1 MTAYQ
6 RMYYYLDHAI
16 GEALREMEQ
25 QNFGTARETLR
36 QAQELADKMRRKE
49 EGTTDVHEHI
59 RNPYDFI
66 ERKIPYR
73 CP

>member
-16 GEALREMEQ
+16 SEALREMEQ

-49 EGTTDVHEHI
+49 EGTTDVHEYILSLIHI
-59 RNPYDFI
+59 
-66 ERKIPYR
+66 
-73 CP
+73 

>member
-16 GEALREMEQ
+16 SEALREMEQ

-49 EGTTDVHEHI
+49 EGTTDVHEYI
-59 RNPYDFI
+59 RNSYDFI
-66 ERKIPYR
+66 ERKIP
-73 CP
+73 

>member
-1 MTAYQ
+1 MTADK

-16 GEALREMEQ
+16 SEALREMEQ

-49 EGTTDVHEHI
+49 EGTTDVHEYI

-66 ERKIPYR
+66 ERKIP
-73 CP
+73 

>member
-1 MTAYQ
+1 MKILTAYQ

-16 GEALREMEQ
+16 SEALREMEQ

-49 EGTTDVHEHI
+49 EGTTDVHEYT

-66 ERKIPYR
+66 ERKIP
-73 CP
+73 

>member
-16 GEALREMEQ
+16 SEALREMEQ

-49 EGTTDVHEHI
+49 EGTTDVHEYI

-66 ERKIPYR
+66 ERMIP
-73 CP
+73 

>member
-1 MTAYQ
+1 MKAYQ

-16 GEALREMEQ
+16 SEALREMEQ

-49 EGTTDVHEHI
+49 EGTTDVHEYI

-66 ERKIPYR
+66 ERKIP
-73 CP
+73 

>member
-16 GEALREMEQ
+16 SEALREMEQ

-49 EGTTDVHEHI
+49 EGTTDVHLSLIHI
-59 RNPYDFI
+59 
-66 ERKIPYR
+66 
-73 CP
+73 

>member
-16 GEALREMEQ
+16 SEALREMEQ

-49 EGTTDVHEHI
+49 EGTTDVHEYI

-66 ERKIPYR
+66 ERTLP
-73 CP
+73 

>member
-16 GEALREMEQ
+16 SEALREMEQ
-25 QNFGTARETLR
+25 QNFGMARETLR

-49 EGTTDVHEHI
+49 EGTTDVHEYI

-66 ERKIPYR
+66 ERKIP
-73 CP
+73 

>member
-16 GEALREMEQ
+16 SEALREMEQ

-49 EGTTDVHEHI
+49 KGTTDVHEYI

-66 ERKIPYR
+66 ERKIP
-73 CP
+73 

>member
-1 MTAYQ
+1 MTAYK

-16 GEALREMEQ
+16 SEALREMEQ

-49 EGTTDVHEHI
+49 EGTTDVHEYI

-66 ERKIPYR
+66 ERKIP
-73 CP
+73 

>member
-16 GEALREMEQ
+16 SEALREMEQ

-49 EGTTDVHEHI
+49 EGTTDVHEYI

-66 ERKIPYR
+66 ARKIP
-73 CP
+73 

>member
-16 GEALREMEQ
+16 SEALREMEQ

-49 EGTTDVHEHI
+49 EGTTDVHESI
-59 RNPYDFI
+59 RTPYDFS
-66 ERKIPYR
+66 ERTIP
-73 CP
+73 

>member
-49 EGTTDVHEHI
+49 EGTTDVHEYI
-59 RNPYDFI
+59 RNSYDFI
-66 ERKIPYR
+66 ERKIP
-73 CP
+73 

>member
-16 GEALREMEQ
+16 SEALREMEQ
-25 QNFGTARETLR
+25 QNSGTARETLR

-49 EGTTDVHEHI
+49 EGTTDVHEYI

-66 ERKIPYR
+66 ERKIP
-73 CP
+73 

>member
-16 GEALREMEQ
+16 SEALREMEQ

-49 EGTTDVHEHI
+49 EGTTDVHEYI

-66 ERKIPYR
+66 KRKIP
-73 CP
+73 

>member
-6 RMYYYLDHAI
+6 RMSYYLDHAI
-16 GEALREMEQ
+16 SEALREMEQ
-25 QNFGTARETLR
+25 QNFGSARETLR

-49 EGTTDVHEHI
+49 EGTTDVHEYI

-66 ERKIPYR
+66 ERKIP
-73 CP
+73 

>member
-1 MTAYQ
+1 
-6 RMYYYLDHAI
+6 
-16 GEALREMEQ
+16 MEQ

-49 EGTTDVHEHI
+49 EGTTDVHEYI

-66 ERKIPYR
+66 ERKIP
-73 CP
+73 

>member
-16 GEALREMEQ
+16 SEALREMEQ
-25 QNFGTARETLR
+25 QNFGTAQETLR

-49 EGTTDVHEHI
+49 EGTTDVHEYI

-66 ERKIPYR
+66 ERKIP
-73 CP
+73 

>member
-16 GEALREMEQ
+16 SEALREMEQ

-36 QAQELADKMRRKE
+36 QAQELADKMQRKE
-49 EGTTDVHEHI
+49 EGTTDVHEYI
-59 RNPYDFI
+59 RNSYDFI
-66 ERKIPYR
+66 ERKIP
-73 CP
+73 

>member
-16 GEALREMEQ
+16 SEALREMEQ

-49 EGTTDVHEHI
+49 EGTTDVHEYI
-59 RNPYDFI
+59 RIPYDFI
-66 ERKIPYR
+66 ERKIP
-73 CP
+73 

>member
-16 GEALREMEQ
+16 SEALREMEQ

-49 EGTTDVHEHI
+49 EGTTDVHEYI

-66 ERKIPYR
+66 ERKVP
-73 CP
+73 

>member
-1 MTAYQ
+1 MTAFQ

-16 GEALREMEQ
+16 SEALREMEQ

-49 EGTTDVHEHI
+49 EGTTDVHEYI

-66 ERKIPYR
+66 ERKIP
-73 CP
+73 

>member
-16 GEALREMEQ
+16 SEALREMEQ

-49 EGTTDVHEHI
+49 EGTTDVHEYI

-66 ERKIPYR
+66 EPKIP
-73 CP
+73 

>member
-16 GEALREMEQ
+16 SEALREMDQ

-49 EGTTDVHEHI
+49 EGTTDVHEYI

-66 ERKIPYR
+66 ERKIP
-73 CP
+73 

>member
-16 GEALREMEQ
+16 SEALREMEQ

-49 EGTTDVHEHI
+49 EGTTDVHEYI
-59 RNPYDFI
+59 RSPYDFI
-66 ERKIPYR
+66 ERKIP
-73 CP
+73 

>member
-1 MTAYQ
+1 MPAYQ

-16 GEALREMEQ
+16 SEALREMEQ

-36 QAQELADKMRRKE
+36 QAQEPADKMRRKE
-49 EGTTDVHEHI
+49 EGTTDVHEYI

-66 ERKIPYR
+66 ERKIP
-73 CP
+73 

>member
-6 RMYYYLDHAI
+6 RMYYYLAHAI
-16 GEALREMEQ
+16 SEALREMEQ

-49 EGTTDVHEHI
+49 EGTTDVHEYI

-66 ERKIPYR
+66 ERKIP
-73 CP
+73 

>member
-16 GEALREMEQ
+16 SEARREMEQ

-49 EGTTDVHEHI
+49 EGTTDVHEYI

-66 ERKIPYR
+66 ERKIP
-73 CP
+73 

>member
-16 GEALREMEQ
+16 SEALREMEQ
-25 QNFGTARETLR
+25 QKFGTARETLR

-49 EGTTDVHEHI
+49 EGTTDVHEYI

-66 ERKIPYR
+66 ERKIP
-73 CP
+73 

>member
-16 GEALREMEQ
+16 SEALREMEQ

-49 EGTTDVHEHI
+49 EGKTDVHEYI

-66 ERKIPYR
+66 ERKIP
-73 CP
+73 

>member
-16 GEALREMEQ
+16 SVALREMEQ

-49 EGTTDVHEHI
+49 EGTTDVHEYI

-66 ERKIPYR
+66 ERKIP
-73 CP
+73 

>member
-16 GEALREMEQ
+16 SEALREMEQ

-49 EGTTDVHEHI
+49 EGTTDVHEYI

-66 ERKIPYR
+66 ERKTP
-73 CP
+73 

>member
-16 GEALREMEQ
+16 SEALREMEQ
-25 QNFGTARETLR
+25 QNFGTPRETLR

-49 EGTTDVHEHI
+49 EGTTDVHEYI

-66 ERKIPYR
+66 ERKIP
-73 CP
+73 

>member
-1 MTAYQ
+1 MTAYK

-16 GEALREMEQ
+16 SEALREMEQ
-25 QNFGTARETLR
+25 QNFGTTRETLR

-49 EGTTDVHEHI
+49 EGTTDVHEYI

-66 ERKIPYR
+66 ERKIP
-73 CP
+73 

>member
-6 RMYYYLDHAI
+6 RMYYSLDHAI
-16 GEALREMEQ
+16 SEALREMEQ

-49 EGTTDVHEHI
+49 EGTTDVHEYI

-66 ERKIPYR
+66 ERKIP
-73 CP
+73 

>member
-16 GEALREMEQ
+16 SEALREMEQ

-49 EGTTDVHEHI
+49 EGTTDVHEYI
-59 RNPYDFI
+59 RNLYDFI
-66 ERKIPYR
+66 ERKIP
-73 CP
+73 

>member
-16 GEALREMEQ
+16 SEALREIEQ

-49 EGTTDVHEHI
+49 EGTTDVHEYI

-66 ERKIPYR
+66 ERKIP
-73 CP
+73 